1 MANRRTNDLVVE
13 GHSVD
18 AGRGASGSEGPRRM
32 TALPV
37 NLIPAGLL
45 NRLDAD
51 QVVLLCNEDLD
62 GRVLG
67 TTDFDPS
74 SLREIDGLES
84 LSDLRR
90 QEGVYSITT
99 TVMRL
104 TPAVIRDATNNF
116 EHRERIAS
124 ELQTLLDREEQ
135 VFIAYVVTHFNH
147 KPLEEMTVFIGGDCY
162 RTGPEIKDLES
173 VLTRTKNLAQAMIRK
188 AVLVFPDIPTL
199 HGGKKGEWIILDRS
213 GRKIQDIS
221 EEAIIAL
228 GTLIIPTG
236 IKFLNQ
242 YKEKRAT
249 EKGIYSSFPAQN
261 SIRPDTASPDV
272 LSGANW
278 KTMCDVWAKRGV
290 DLSFVTCLPSHLGG
304 PIVPS
309 AHPTGYGV
317 VATALK
323 LVDHRLGGSA
333 RRNARFLLE
342 ALGGVGRATIE
353 ALIHEKGISPDQITA
368 FDKSPEACKLVS
380 DQFGVSTTAMTSSS
394 FYEAL
399 DPKKQQ
405 FDVWI
410 NNGEGDNTRPED
422 IQKLIDCGV
431 RVFCG
436 AANNFLKL
444 TDDEGHDLKHES
456 LQRIFDAGGW
466 AWPDE
471 AASGGG
477 WTLAVVDVLT
487 RAKGENSSTEAAKR
501 QILETIIARN
511 EMLVDEVVA
520 DVAADG
526 KVDGE
531 AVWHRVEQKINK
543 RVEDTLRG
551 DIPPGDILA
560 EADVTRWKLT

>member
-1 MANRRTNDLVVE
+1 V
-13 GHSVD
+13 
-18 AGRGASGSEGPRRM
+18 

-45 NRLDAD
+45 NRLGAD

-67 TTDFDPS
+67 TTDFDPA

-90 QEGVYSITT
+90 QEDVYSITT

-104 TPAVIRDATNNF
+104 TPSVIRDATDKF
-116 EHRERIAS
+116 DHRERIAS
-124 ELQTLLDREEQ
+124 ELQALLDREEQ
-135 VFIAYVVTHFNH
+135 VYVVYVVTHFNH
-147 KPLEEMTVFIGGDCY
+147 KPAEEMTVFIGGDCY

-213 GRKIQDIS
+213 GSKIKGIS
-221 EEAIIAL
+221 DEAIIAL
-228 GTLIIPTG
+228 GTLLIPTG
-236 IKFLNQ
+236 IRFLNR
-242 YKEKRAT
+242 YKEKRAI
-249 EKGIYSSFPAQN
+249 EKGIYGSFPAQN

-272 LSGANW
+272 LSGPNW

-290 DLSFVTCLPSHLGG
+290 DLSFVTCLPSHLNG

-323 LVDHRLGGSA
+323 LVDHRLGGTA

-380 DQFGVSTTAMTSSS
+380 DQFGVKTTAMPSSS

-399 DPKKQQ
+399 DPDKQQ

-410 NNGEGDNTRPED
+410 NNGEGDNTRPEH

-444 TDDEGHDLKHES
+444 TDDESHSHDHLKRES
-456 LQRIFDAGGW
+456 LQKIFDAGGW

-487 RAKGENSSTEAAKR
+487 RAKGEASSTEAAKR

-511 EMLVDEVVA
+511 EMLVDAVVGEVTA
-520 DVAADG
+520 GG

-531 AVWHRVEQKINK
+531 AVWHSVEQIINE
-543 RVEDTLRG
+543 RVQATLRR
-551 DIPPGDILA
+551 DVPPGDILA
-560 EADVTRWKLT
+560 AADVTRWKLA